1 MSGGRRRSL
10 IAALL
15 LSSGLTS
22 CSGTDGATTVA
33 PDRQDS
39 DASTSI
45 STSIS
50 TSTTAAAAAAP
61 TTTPPTEPP
70 TAAPP
75 TTAAPVAATELPA
88 DADLLADPPDPA
100 STAPGDLLRYQ
111 RITTPL
117 GGLLVPNDLWRVM
130 YTSTDTNGSP
140 ILVTGLV
147 RVPMDRPAPP
157 NGRPVVTWA
166 HGTTGTADT
175 CSPSRRL
182 DAPPVPDPFVNDGF
196 VVAATDYAGL
206 GTPGPH
212 PYFDGASAGRAVLDI
227 VTAAGHLPGVT
238 IAPQF
243 AIWGHSQ
250 GGHAALFARE
260 LAAQR
265 LPAHQLIGTVA
276 LAPPSLVKDTMTAIL
291 VALQPKG
298 FAAMTVAGIAATHP
312 DAELTDILIP
322 AAAEA
327 IGTLVE
333 TECAAGIDRALG
345 LFGNTDIVVANPNQI
360 EPWATYLQAAE
371 PAMAAG
377 AGPLLLIHSI
387 DDRTVPAFMS
397 AVVEMRTCSRG
408 EPTVRWVLGSGGHNG
423 IIGLTFDLDRQW
435 TLDRFAGVP
444 APSNCASGG

>member
-1 MSGGRRRSL
+1 M
-10 IAALL
+10 
-15 LSSGLTS
+15 
-22 CSGTDGATTVA
+22 
-33 PDRQDS
+33 
-39 DASTSI
+39 
-45 STSIS
+45 
-50 TSTTAAAAAAP
+50 
-61 TTTPPTEPP
+61 
-70 TAAPP
+70 
-75 TTAAPVAATELPA
+75 
-88 DADLLADPPDPA
+88 
-100 STAPGDLLRYQ
+100 
-111 RITTPL
+111 
-117 GGLLVPNDLWRVM
+117 
-130 YTSTDTNGSP
+130 
-140 ILVTGLV
+140 
-147 RVPMDRPAPP
+147 
-157 NGRPVVTWA
+157 
-166 HGTTGTADT
+166 
-175 CSPSRRL
+175 
-182 DAPPVPDPFVNDGF
+182 
-196 VVAATDYAGL
+196 
-206 GTPGPH
+206 
-212 PYFDGASAGRAVLDI
+212 
-227 VTAAGHLPGVT
+227 TAAGHLPGVT

-250 GGHAALFARE
+250 GERHGTVRPRARRP
-260 LAAQR
+260 A
-265 LPAHQLIGTVA
+265 PAHTQLIGTVA

-298 FAAMTVAGIAATHP
+298 FAAMTVAGIAATRP

-345 LFGNTDIVVANPNQI
+345 LFGNTTDIVVANPNQI

-397 AVVEMRTCSRG
+397 AVVEMRTCSQRG

-444 APSNCASGG
+444 APSNSASGG